1 VTLYDI
7 DLKLGYAYAAQ
18 AAGGRHV
25 LRLMPA
31 DLPGRERLIVGHLSA
46 RPEPTERFDGRDFF
60 GNRTTEIAWRE
71 SHSEIDIRLQARV
84 ERMSDRGALDMSP
97 PLSGLAREIAG
108 VRSLEPE
115 SPHHFMRGS
124 PRVPLHGEIT
134 DYALKAA
141 RGARNVRAVIAA
153 LGRALRDDMSFD
165 AEATTV
171 DTAPIEAFRNRGG
184 VCQDFTH
191 VMIAGLRGIGVP
203 AGYVSGFL
211 RTIPPPGTE
220 RLEGADAMH
229 AWVRAW
235 CGNQT
240 GWVEFDP
247 TNDLWVDA
255 DHVVVAYGRDYGDV
269 APMKGVLRSS
279 GGEQKGTHA
288 VDVIPLEA

>member
-7 DLKLGYAYAAQ
+7 DLKLGYAYTAQ

-31 DLPGRERLIVGHLSA
+31 DLPGRQRLIAGHLSA
-46 RPEPTERFDGRDFF
+46 RPEPTERFEGRDFF

-97 PLSGLAREIAG
+97 PLAGLAREIAG
-108 VRSLEPE
+108 
-115 SPHHFMRGS
+115 
-124 PRVPLHGEIT
+124 
-134 DYALKAA
+134 
-141 RGARNVRAVIAA
+141 
-153 LGRALRDDMSFD
+153 
-165 AEATTV
+165 
-171 DTAPIEAFRNRGG
+171 
-184 VCQDFTH
+184 
-191 VMIAGLRGIGVP
+191 IGVT

-235 CGNQT
+235 CGRQT

-247 TNDLWVDA
+247 TNDLWVDT